1 MVDGEAGGVG
11 GLQCYSVTPQ
21 CYSVR
26 WLGGVGGL
34 QDLVEKHR
42 AIFEDAL
49 PGNFSANDRI
59 SVCSARR
66 IFSTFFMQ
74 LGLCKEWVESCGLKV
89 ELCGDLELVKSVE
102 NWAEKWKSEKKCQRR
117 VMS

>member
-1 MVDGEAGGVG
+1 MLQCYTIV
-11 GLQCYSVTPQ
+11 LQCYSV
-21 CYSVR
+21 C

-66 IFSTFFMQ
+66 IFSTF
-74 LGLCKEWVESCGLKV
+74 LCSLDCAKNGWS
-89 ELCGDLELVKSVE
+89 
-102 NWAEKWKSEKKCQRR
+102 R
-117 VMS
+117 VG